1 MIRTNEIIVVDDD
14 THLREMIEEYLR
26 KFAFTVRGAADGGQL
41 DLMLAA
47 GRSDLVIL
55 DVNMPGEDGFAIL
68 RRLRRRDARLGIVM
82 LTAAGAVESRI
93 DALRTGADDYLVKP
107 FELRELLARVRTV
120 LGRLPP
126 PDGVPMAAERPLP
139 FGSYKLDLDGRRLID
154 ADDREI
160 PLTAMEF
167 ELVVTFAR
175 HPRQIIARDRLAEL
189 AHGRRID
196 SSDRSIDVRITR
208 LRQKIE
214 PDPARPTLIR
224 TMRGAGYLYDPGH
237 E

>member
-1 MIRTNEIIVVDDD
+1 MTRADQIIVVDDD

-26 KFAFTVRGAADGGQL
+26 KFAFAVRGAANGRHL
-41 DLMLAA
+41 DLVLDA
-47 GRSDLVIL
+47 GMPDLVVL

-68 RRLRRRDARLGIVM
+68 RRLRQRDARLGIVM
-82 LTAAGAVESRI
+82 LTAAGAVASRI
-93 DALRTGADDYLVKP
+93 DALRSGADDYLVKP

-126 PDGVPMAAERPLP
+126 RDGVPVPVARPLP
-139 FGSYKLDLDGRRLID
+139 FGPHKLDLDGRRLLG
-154 ADDREI
+154 ADDREV

-189 AHGRRID
+189 AHGRHLD
-196 SSDRSIDVRITR
+196 ANDRSIDVRITR

-214 PDPARPTLIR
+214 ADPARPILIK
-224 TMRGAGYLYDPGH
+224 TIRGEGYIYDSSS